1 MQPGR
6 PGGDYFPSLKKMY
19 QIEYAA
25 RPSPMRIMT
34 MSRLPAW
41 YAISVCIPRPSP

>member
-1 MQPGR
+1 
-6 PGGDYFPSLKKMY
+6 
-19 QIEYAA
+19 
-25 RPSPMRIMT
+25 MRIMT